1 MAGERLFAVPGS
13 QSQGA
18 ELTAHK
24 TEEPRPRLP
33 EGTGDMVGTH
43 GLLGALVTVVL
54 AAPL

>member
-1 MAGERLFAVPGS
+1 MAGEWLFPVPGS

-24 TEEPRPRLP
+24 TGEPLPRLP

-43 GLLGALVTVVL
+43 GLLGAPVTVAL

>member
-43 GLLGALVTVVL
+43 GLLGAPVTVVL